1 MNHTII
7 VPCYNEADRLEFSRY
22 AAFLDSNTNYSICF
36 VNDGSADATLK
47 QLLEF
52 RQLHENQVF
61 VVNLLNNQGKA
72 EAVRSGIQY
81 MLDTEVDT
89 VGYLDADLA
98 TDFDD
103 YLRLVD
109 NLQRKNLSMVFGS
122 RKMDSSNQIKRKAS
136 REFASSMIGMVTQKI
151 IGMPIKDTQ
160 CGAKVFSRMVAKN
173 LFHASF
179 YSRWLFDVELF
190 IRIKNLFGKET
201 TSHIEEIALNKWED
215 VEGSKITLRDSIKFP
230 LQLLEIGIKYRVK
243 PQLESMALTRHT
255 SYSPT
260 GVRAYNNAA

>member
-1 MNHTII
+1 MNHTIVI
-7 VPCYNEADRLEFSRY
+7 PCYNEADRLEFSRY
-22 AAFLDSNTNYSICF
+22 SAFLNANHNFSICF
-36 VNDGSADATLK
+36 VNDGSSDATLD

-52 RQLHENQVF
+52 RQLHDNQVF

-72 EAVRSGIQY
+72 EAVRSGFQY
-81 MLDTEVDT
+81 MMDTDVDT

-122 RKMDSSNQIKRKAS
+122 RKLNDNNQIDRKLG
-136 REFASSMIGMVTQKI
+136 RELASSIVGMITQKI
-151 IGMPIKDTQ
+151 IGLSIKDTQ

-173 LFHASF
+173 LFNASF

-201 TSHIEEIALNKWED
+201 AQHIEEIQLNRWED
-215 VEGSKITLRDSIKFP
+215 VDGSKITFSDSIKFP
-230 LQLLEIGIKYRVK
+230 IQLVEIGIKYRVK
-243 PQLESMALTRHT
+243 PQLKNMAISGHT
-255 SYSPT
+255 VYSPAK
-260 GVRAYNNAA
+260 VAAYNNAA